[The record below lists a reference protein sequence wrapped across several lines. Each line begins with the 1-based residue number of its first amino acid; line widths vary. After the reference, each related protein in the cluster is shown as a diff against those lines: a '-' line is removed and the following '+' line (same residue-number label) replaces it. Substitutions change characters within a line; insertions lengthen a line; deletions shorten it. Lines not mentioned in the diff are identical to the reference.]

1 MIKYLLIIA
10 SIVINPWQQARGANP
25 DLIIYASDSFVS
37 EWGPG
42 PTLQSRF
49 ESGCNCK
56 IQWVAAA
63 DGAALLARLKI
74 EGSKSKADMVIGID
88 DALTADAEKS
98 GFFMDID
105 LASEKE
111 AFCGTKVQ
119 SNRSKKFIA
128 YDYGYY
134 AFMFD
139 TKAKQKN
146 GLPFPKPKSFG
157 ELLESKELRNNILIQ
172 DPRSSATGLGLLLWL
187 QALNAKDAEKALSRL
202 REQTLKVS
210 KGWSESY
217 SLFTKGEAPVVLSY
231 STSEAYH
238 LEVEKQDRY
247 QALLFPEGHYIAFE
261 NAAITQSTRN
271 AKLAKSFLEFMLTR
285 ESQEL
290 IAEKNW
296 MYPVFNGKITLP
308 KAFKSIKKP
317 SKILHTPSNVISEN
331 RRSWVEQWTRAFSK

>member
-1 MIKYLLIIA
+1 MLKHFLILT
-10 SIVINPWQQARGANP
+10 SIIISPWRQSYGANP
-25 DLIIYASDSFVS
+25 DLIIYASDSFIS

-42 PTLQSRF
+42 PQLQSRF
-49 ESGCNCK
+49 ESNCKCK

-74 EGSKSKADMVIGID
+74 EGSSSKADMVIGID

-105 LASEKE
+105 LATEKDS
-111 AFCGTKVQ
+111 FCGTNVKPD
-119 SNRSKKFIA
+119 RSKKFIA

-146 GLPFPKPKSFG
+146 GQPFPKPKSFG
-157 ELLESKELRNNILIQ
+157 ELLESREYRNSILIQ
-172 DPRSSATGLGLLLWL
+172 DPRSSATGLGLILWL
-187 QALNAKDAEKALSRL
+187 QALRSKDAEKALARL

-217 SLFTKGEAPVVLSY
+217 SLFTKGEAPIVLSY

-261 NAAITQSTRN
+261 NAAISKSTRN

-296 MYPVFNGKITLP
+296 MYPVFNGKIKLP
-308 KAFKSIKKP
+308 NAFKSIKKP

-331 RRSWVEQWTRAFSK
+331 RRSWVEQWTRAFLK